1 MNRRQKKKFKKKLGC
16 KKYID
21 YRNIMI
27 AKRCAEY
34 AKEHQIEYY
43 AIYVID
49 SRKMNSKHPVSAQIL
64 ANLQP
69 GYPSSGNDLVNEVDQ
84 TNFMITFKSYTDE
97 ILDDQINEM
106 LRTREDQINEI

>member
-1 MNRRQKKKFKKKLGC
+1 MNNRQKKKFKKKHGR

-27 AKRCAEY
+27 TKICAEY
-34 AKEHQIEYY
+34 AKEHQIEDYI
-43 AIYVID
+43 IYVID
-49 SRKMNSKHPVSAQIL
+49 SRKMNSKHPVSVQIL
-64 ANLQP
+64 LNPQP
-69 GYPSSGNDLVNEVDQ
+69 GYPSSSNDLVNEVDQ

-106 LRTREDQINEI
+106 LRTWEDQINEI

>member
-27 AKRCAEY
+27 AKICAEY

-43 AIYVID
+43 VIYVID
-49 SRKMNSKHPVSAQIL
+49 SRKMNSKHPVSVQIL
-64 ANLQP
+64 LNPQP
-69 GYPSSGNDLVNEVDQ
+69 GYPSSSNDLVNEVDQ

-106 LRTREDQINEI
+106 LKMREDQINEI

>member
-34 AKEHQIEYY
+34 AKEHQIEDY

-49 SRKMNSKHPVSAQIL
+49 SRKMNAKHPVSVQIL
-64 ANLQP
+64 LNPQP
-69 GYPSSGNDLVNEVDQ
+69 GYTSSSNDLVNEVDQ

>member
-49 SRKMNSKHPVSAQIL
+49 SRKMNSKHPVSVQIL
-64 ANLQP
+64 ANPQP

>member
-69 GYPSSGNDLVNEVDQ
+69 GYPSSGNDLVN
-84 TNFMITFKSYTDE
+84 
-97 ILDDQINEM
+97 
-106 LRTREDQINEI
+106 

>member
-49 SRKMNSKHPVSAQIL
+49 SRKMNSKHPVSVQIL

-69 GYPSSGNDLVNEVDQ
+69 GYPSSGNDLVNDVDQ

>member
-1 MNRRQKKKFKKKLGC
+1 MNRRQKKKFEKKLGC

-27 AKRCAEY
+27 TKICAEY
-34 AKEHQIEYY
+34 AKEHQIEDYI
-43 AIYVID
+43 IYVID
-49 SRKMNSKHPVSAQIL
+49 SRKMNGKHPVSVQIL
-64 ANLQP
+64 LNPQP
-69 GYPSSGNDLVNEVDQ
+69 GYTSSGNDLVNEVDQ

-106 LRTREDQINEI
+106 LRTREDKINEI

>member
-27 AKRCAEY
+27 AKRCTEY
-34 AKEHQIEYY
+34 AKEHQIEDY

-49 SRKMNSKHPVSAQIL
+49 SRKMNSKHPASIQIL
-64 ANLQP
+64 LNLQP

-106 LRTREDQINEI
+106 LRTQEDQINEI